1 MLWGLPDS
9 DAPKQ
14 KRIAMRICVTGA
26 SGKVGRATVEDLR
39 AHGHEVTAVDLVT
52 VREHS
57 GPLVVG
63 ADLTDATQA
72 AEVLAGMDAVVHI
85 ANHPA
90 PDLVPPTRTF
100 TDNVTMNFNVL
111 NGAVAAGLSRVVWAS
126 SETTLG
132 LPFSDIPPEYVPV
145 DEQHYPRSTTT
156 YALSKVVSE
165 AMAVELNRWSGIP
178 MVALRFSN
186 VYEVDEYALLPA
198 LWDDVRSRDFNLWAY
213 IDVRDAA
220 SSCRRALEADVTGA
234 EAVII
239 AAADT
244 IMTRPTRELLAERF
258 PDVPVRRELGEFETL
273 LSIERAR
280 ELLGWEPAHSW
291 RDELAQ

>member
-1 MLWGLPDS
+1 
-9 DAPKQ
+9 
-14 KRIAMRICVTGA
+14 MRICVTGA

-39 AHGHEVTAVDLVT
+39 AHGHAVTAVDLHT

-57 GPLVVG
+57 GPSVVG
-63 ADLTDATQA
+63 ADLTDPTQA
-72 AEVLAGMDAVVHI
+72 AEVLVGMDAVVHI

-111 NGAVAAGLSRVVWAS
+111 HAAANAGLSRIVWAS

-132 LPFSDIPPEYVPV
+132 LPFSDIAPEYVPV
-145 DEQHYPRSTTT
+145 DEAHYPRSRTT

-178 MVALRFSN
+178 IVALRLSN
-186 VYEVDEYALLPA
+186 VYEVHEYELLPA
-198 LWDDVRSRDFNLWAY
+198 LWDDVRARDFNLWAY

-220 SSCRRALEADVTGA
+220 SSCRLALEADVSGA
-234 EAVII
+234 ESVII

-258 PDVPVRRELGEFETL
+258 PDVPVRRDLGEFEGL
-273 LSIERAR
+273 LSIDRAR
-280 ELLGWEPAHSW
+280 ELLGWVPAHSW
-291 RDELAQ
+291 RDELSR

>member
-1 MLWGLPDS
+1 
-9 DAPKQ
+9 
-14 KRIAMRICVTGA
+14 MRICVTGA

-57 GPLVVG
+57 GPMVVG

-72 AEVLAGMDAVVHI
+72 AEVLKGMDAVVHV

-145 DEQHYPRSTTT
+145 DEQHYPRSTTA

-165 AMAVELNRWSGIP
+165 AMAVELNRWSQIP

-186 VYEVDEYALLPA
+186 VYELHEYELLPA
-198 LWDDVRSRDFNLWAY
+198 LWDDIHSRDFNLWAY

-220 SSCRRALEADVTGA
+220 SSCRMALEAEVSGA
-234 EAVII
+234 ESAII

-244 IMTRPTRELLAERF
+244 IMTRSTRELLAERF

-273 LSIERAR
+273 LSIDRAR
-280 ELLGWEPAHSW
+280 ELLAWEPAHSW
-291 RDELAQ
+291 RDEIAR

>member
-1 MLWGLPDS
+1 
-9 DAPKQ
+9 
-14 KRIAMRICVTGA
+14 MRVCVTGA
-26 SGKVGRATVEDLR
+26 SGKVGRATVKDLR
-39 AHGHEVTAVDLVT
+39 AHGHDVTAVDLVT

-57 GPLVVG
+57 GPVVVG

-72 AEVLAGMDAVVHI
+72 SEVLSGMDAVVHV

-100 TDNVTMNFNVL
+100 TDNIAMNFNVL
-111 NGAVAAGLSRVVWAS
+111 NGAVAAGLSRIVWAS

-132 LPFSDIPPEYVPV
+132 LPFSDIAPEYVPV
-145 DEQHYPRSTTT
+145 DEQHYPRSTTA

-165 AMAVELNRWSGIP
+165 TMAVELNRWSQIP

-186 VYEVDEYALLPA
+186 VYEVDEYELLPA
-198 LWDDVRSRDFNLWAY
+198 LWDDVHARDFNLWAY

-220 SSCRRALEADVTGA
+220 SSCRLALEADVSGA
-234 EAVII
+234 ESVII

-244 IMTRPTRELLAERF
+244 IMNRPTRELLAERF

-273 LSIERAR
+273 LSIDRAR
-280 ELLGWEPAHSW
+280 ERLRWEPAHSW
-291 RDELAQ
+291 RDELTQ

>member
-1 MLWGLPDS
+1 
-9 DAPKQ
+9 
-14 KRIAMRICVTGA
+14 MRVCVTGA
-26 SGKVGRATVEDLR
+26 SGKVGRATVKDLR
-39 AHGHEVTAVDLVT
+39 AHGYEVTAVDLVT

-57 GPLVVG
+57 GPIVVG

-100 TDNVTMNFNVL
+100 TENVAMNFNVL
-111 NGAVAAGLSRVVWAS
+111 NGAVTANLSRVVWAS

-132 LPFSDIPPEYVPV
+132 LPFSDRPPEYVPV
-145 DEQHYPRSTTT
+145 DEQHYPRSTSA

-165 AMAVELNRWSGIP
+165 AMAVELNRWSRIP

-186 VYEVDEYALLPA
+186 VYEVHEYGLLPS
-198 LWDDVRSRDFNLWAY
+198 LWDDVHARDFNLWAY

-220 SSCRRALEADVTGA
+220 SACRKALEADILGA
-234 EAVII
+234 ESVII

-244 IMTRPTRELLAERF
+244 IMNRPTRELLTARF

-280 ELLGWEPAHSW
+280 ELLGWKPAHSW
-291 RDELAQ
+291 RDESNL

>member
-1 MLWGLPDS
+1 
-9 DAPKQ
+9 
-14 KRIAMRICVTGA
+14 MRICVTGA

-39 AHGHEVTAVDLVT
+39 AHGYEVTAVDLVT

-57 GPLVVG
+57 GPTVVG

-100 TDNVTMNFNVL
+100 TDNIRMNFNML
-111 NGAVAAGLSRVVWAS
+111 NGAVNAGLSRVVWAS

-132 LPFSDIPPEYVPV
+132 LPFSDVAPEYLPV
-145 DEQHYPRSTTT
+145 DEQHYPRSRTA

-178 MVALRFSN
+178 MVALRLSN
-186 VYEVDEYALLPA
+186 VYEVHEYDLLPT
-198 LWDDVRSRDFNLWAY
+198 LWDDVRARDFNLWAY

-220 SSCRRALEADVTGA
+220 SSCRMALEADVSGA
-234 EAVII
+234 ESVII

-273 LSIERAR
+273 LSIDRAR
-280 ELLGWEPAHSW
+280 ELLGWEPGHSW
-291 RDELAQ
+291 RDELAL

>member
-1 MLWGLPDS
+1 
-9 DAPKQ
+9 
-14 KRIAMRICVTGA
+14 MRICVTGA

-57 GPLVVG
+57 GPTVVG
-63 ADLTDATQA
+63 ADLTDAMQA
-72 AEVLAGMDAVVHI
+72 AEVLAGMDAVVHV

-100 TDNVTMNFNVL
+100 TDNVAMNFNVL

-132 LPFSDIPPEYVPV
+132 LPFGDIPPEYVPV
-145 DEQHYPRSTTT
+145 DEQHYPRSRTA

-165 AMAVELNRWSGIP
+165 AMAVELNRWSQIP

-186 VYEVDEYALLPA
+186 VYEVHEYELLPA
-198 LWDDVRSRDFNLWAY
+198 LWDDIHSRDFNLWAY

-220 SSCRRALEADVTGA
+220 SSCRMALEAEVSGA
-234 EAVII
+234 KSAII

-244 IMTRPTRELLAERF
+244 IMTRRTRELLAERF

-273 LSIERAR
+273 LSINRAR
-280 ELLGWEPAHSW
+280 ELLAWEPAHSW
-291 RDELAQ
+291 RNELAH

>member
-1 MLWGLPDS
+1 M
-9 DAPKQ
+9 Q
-14 KRIAMRICVTGA
+14 ICVTGA

-57 GPLVVG
+57 GPIVVG

-72 AEVLAGMDAVVHI
+72 IEVLAGMDAVVHI

-111 NGAVAAGLSRVVWAS
+111 NAAVTAGLSRVVWAS

-165 AMAVELNRWSGIP
+165 AMAVELNRWSQIP
-178 MVALRFSN
+178 MVALRLSN
-186 VYEVDEYALLPA
+186 VYEVHEYELLPT
-198 LWDDVRSRDFNLWAY
+198 LWDDVRSRDFNLWSY

-220 SSCRRALEADVTGA
+220 SSCRMALEANVSGA
-234 EAVII
+234 ESVII

-273 LSIERAR
+273 LSIDRAR
-280 ELLGWEPAHSW
+280 DLLGWEPAHSW
-291 RDELAQ
+291 RDELDH

>member
-1 MLWGLPDS
+1 
-9 DAPKQ
+9 
-14 KRIAMRICVTGA
+14 MRICVTGA

-39 AHGHEVTAVDLVT
+39 AHGHDVTAVDLVT
-52 VREHS
+52 AREHS
-57 GPLVVG
+57 GPIVVG
-63 ADLTDATQA
+63 ADLTDPTQA
-72 AEVLAGMDAVVHI
+72 AEVLEGMDAVVHI

-132 LPFSDIPPEYVPV
+132 LPFSDIPPEYVPI
-145 DEQHYPRSTTT
+145 DEQHYPRSTTA

-165 AMAVELNRWSGIP
+165 AVAVELNRWSQIP

-186 VYEVDEYALLPA
+186 VYEVHEYELLPA
-198 LWDDVRSRDFNLWAY
+198 LWDDVCSRDFNLWAY

-220 SSCRRALEADVTGA
+220 SSCRMALEAEVSGA
-234 EAVII
+234 ESVII

-258 PDVPVRRELGEFETL
+258 PNVPVRRELGEFETL
-273 LSIERAR
+273 LSIDRAR
-280 ELLGWEPAHSW
+280 ELLGWKPAHSW
-291 RDELAQ
+291 RDELVY

>member
-1 MLWGLPDS
+1 
-9 DAPKQ
+9 
-14 KRIAMRICVTGA
+14 MRICVTGA
-26 SGKVGRATVEDLR
+26 SGKVGRATVDDLR
-39 AHGHEVTAVDLVT
+39 AHGHEVTAVDLLT

-57 GPLVVG
+57 GPVVVG
-63 ADLTDATQA
+63 ADLTDAIQA
-72 AEVLAGMDAVVHI
+72 AEVLAGLDAVVHI

-100 TDNVTMNFNVL
+100 TENVAMNFNVL
-111 NGAVAAGLSRVVWAS
+111 HGAVAAGLSRVVWTS

-132 LPFSDIPPEYVPV
+132 LPFSDAPPEYVPV

-165 AMAVELNRWSGIP
+165 AMAVELNRWSQIP
-178 MVALRFSN
+178 MVALRLSN
-186 VYEVDEYALLPA
+186 VYEVHEYGVLPS
-198 LWDDVRSRDFNLWAY
+198 LWDDIHSRDFNLWAY

-220 SSCRRALEADVTGA
+220 SACRMALEADVSGA
-234 EAVII
+234 ESVII

-244 IMTRPTRELLAERF
+244 IMSRPTRELLADRF

-273 LSIERAR
+273 LSIDRAR

-291 RDELAQ
+291 RDELAH

>member
-1 MLWGLPDS
+1 
-9 DAPKQ
+9 
-14 KRIAMRICVTGA
+14 MRICVTGA

-39 AHGHEVTAVDLVT
+39 AHGHEVSAVDLIT

-57 GPLVVG
+57 GPSVIG

-100 TDNVTMNFNVL
+100 TDNITMNFNVL
-111 NGAVAAGLSRVVWAS
+111 HGAVAAGVTRIVWAS

-132 LPFSDIPPEYVPV
+132 LPFSDVPPAYVPV

-156 YALSKVVSE
+156 YALSKVLTE
-165 AMAVELNRWSGIP
+165 TMAVELNRWSGVP
-178 MVALRFSN
+178 MVGLRFSN
-186 VYEVDEYALLPA
+186 VYEVSEYALLPA

-220 SSCRRALEADVTGA
+220 SSCRLALEADVSGA
-234 EAVII
+234 ESVII

-273 LSIERAR
+273 LSIDRAR
-280 ELLGWEPAHSW
+280 QLLGWEPAHSW
-291 RDELAQ
+291 RTELSH

>member
-1 MLWGLPDS
+1 
-9 DAPKQ
+9 
-14 KRIAMRICVTGA
+14 MRICVTGA

-39 AHGHEVTAVDLVT
+39 AHGHEVTAVDLLT

-57 GPLVVG
+57 GPIVVG
-63 ADLTDATQA
+63 ADLTDPTQA

-132 LPFSDIPPEYVPV
+132 LPFSDTPPEYVPI

-165 AMAVELNRWSGIP
+165 AMAVELNRWSQIP

-186 VYEVDEYALLPA
+186 VYEVHEYELLPA
-198 LWDDVRSRDFNLWAY
+198 LWDDVRARDFNLWAY

-220 SSCRRALEADVTGA
+220 SSCRKALEADVSGA
-234 EAVII
+234 ESVII

-244 IMTRPTRELLAERF
+244 IMTRPTSELLAERF
-258 PDVPVRRELGEFETL
+258 PDVPVRRNLGEFETL
-273 LSIERAR
+273 LSIDRAR
-280 ELLGWEPAHSW
+280 ELLGWEPTHSW
-291 RDELAQ
+291 RDEL

>member
-1 MLWGLPDS
+1 
-9 DAPKQ
+9 
-14 KRIAMRICVTGA
+14 MRICVTGA

-39 AHGHEVTAVDLVT
+39 EHGHVVTAVDLAT

-57 GPLVVG
+57 GPTVVG

-100 TDNVTMNFNVL
+100 VDNITMNYNVL
-111 NGAVAAGLSRVVWAS
+111 HGAVAAGLSRVVWAS

-132 LPFSDIPPEYVPV
+132 LPFSDIEPEYVPI

-156 YALSKVVSE
+156 YALSKVLSE
-165 AMAVELNRWSGIP
+165 TMAIELNRWSGIP
-178 MVALRFSN
+178 MLALRFSN
-186 VYEVDEYALLPA
+186 VYEVSEYELLPP
-198 LWDDVRSRDFNLWAY
+198 LWDDVRARDFNLWAY

-220 SSCRRALEADVTGA
+220 SSCRRALEADITGA

-258 PDVPVRRELGEFETL
+258 PAVPVRKDLSEFETL
-273 LSIERAR
+273 LSIDRAR
-280 ELLGWEPAHSW
+280 ELLGWEPIHSW
-291 RDELAQ
+291 RTELAH

>member
-1 MLWGLPDS
+1 
-9 DAPKQ
+9 
-14 KRIAMRICVTGA
+14 MRICVTGA

-39 AHGHEVTAVDLVT
+39 AHGHDVSAVDLLT

-72 AEVLAGMDAVVHI
+72 GEVLRGMDAVVHI

-100 TDNVTMNFNVL
+100 TENVTMNFNVL
-111 NGAVAAGLSRVVWAS
+111 NGAVTAGLSRIVWAS

-132 LPFSDIPPEYVPV
+132 LPFGDIPPDYVPV

-165 AMAVELNRWSGIP
+165 AMAVELNRWSQIP
-178 MVALRFSN
+178 IIALRFSN
-186 VYEVDEYALLPA
+186 VYEVHDYGVLPS
-198 LWDDVRSRDFNLWAY
+198 LWDDIHSRDFNLWGY

-220 SSCRRALEADVTGA
+220 SACRMALEADVSGA
-234 EAVII
+234 ESVII

-244 IMTRPTRELLAERF
+244 IMNRPTRELLADRF

-273 LSIERAR
+273 LSIDRAR
-280 ELLGWEPAHSW
+280 DLLGWEPVHSW

>member
-1 MLWGLPDS
+1 
-9 DAPKQ
+9 
-14 KRIAMRICVTGA
+14 MRICVTGA

-57 GPLVVG
+57 GPIVVG

-100 TDNVTMNFNVL
+100 ADNVTMNFNVL

-132 LPFSDIPPEYVPV
+132 LPFNDNPPEYVPV
-145 DEQHYPRSTTT
+145 DEQHYPRSTTA

-186 VYEVDEYALLPA
+186 VYEVDEYELLPA
-198 LWDDVRSRDFNLWAY
+198 LWGDVHSRDFNLWAY

-220 SSCRRALEADVTGA
+220 SSCRMALEADVAGA

-244 IMTRPTRELLAERF
+244 IMTRPTRDLLAERF

-291 RDELAQ
+291 RDELAH

>member
-1 MLWGLPDS
+1 
-9 DAPKQ
+9 
-14 KRIAMRICVTGA
+14 MRICVTGA

-57 GPLVVG
+57 GPTVVG

-72 AEVLAGMDAVVHI
+72 AEVLKGMDAVVHV

-111 NGAVAAGLSRVVWAS
+111 NGAVTAGLSRVVWAS

-145 DEQHYPRSTTT
+145 DEQHYPRSTTA

-165 AMAVELNRWSGIP
+165 AMAVELNRWSQIP

-186 VYEVDEYALLPA
+186 VYEVHEYELLPT
-198 LWDDVRSRDFNLWAY
+198 LWDDIRSRDFNLWAY

-220 SSCRRALEADVTGA
+220 SSCRMALEAEVSGA
-234 EAVII
+234 ESAII

-244 IMTRPTRELLAERF
+244 VMTRSTRELLAKRF

-273 LSIERAR
+273 LSIDRAR
-280 ELLGWEPAHSW
+280 ELLAWEPAHSW
-291 RDELAQ
+291 RDEIAR

>member
-1 MLWGLPDS
+1 
-9 DAPKQ
+9 
-14 KRIAMRICVTGA
+14 MRICVTGA

-39 AHGHEVTAVDLVT
+39 AHGHEVTAVDLLT

-57 GPLVVG
+57 GPVVVG

-72 AEVLAGMDAVVHI
+72 AEVLTGMDAVVHI

-126 SETTLG
+126 SETTVG
-132 LPFSDIPPEYVPV
+132 LPFSDIPPEYLPV
-145 DEQHYPRSTTT
+145 DEQHYPRSRTA

-186 VYEVDEYALLPA
+186 VYEVHEYELLPA
-198 LWDDVRSRDFNLWAY
+198 LWDDIHSRDFNLWAY

-220 SSCRRALEADVTGA
+220 SSCRMALEAQVSGA
-234 EAVII
+234 ESAII

-244 IMTRPTRELLAERF
+244 IMTRSTRELLAERF

-273 LSIERAR
+273 LSIDRAR

-291 RDELAQ
+291 RDELAH

>member
-1 MLWGLPDS
+1 
-9 DAPKQ
+9 
-14 KRIAMRICVTGA
+14 MRICVTGA

-52 VREHS
+52 VREFT
-57 GPLVVG
+57 GPIVVG
-63 ADLTDATQA
+63 ADLTDATQT

-111 NGAVAAGLSRVVWAS
+111 HAAVAAGLSRVVWAS

-132 LPFSDIPPEYVPV
+132 LPFSDIAPEYVPV
-145 DEQHYPRSTTT
+145 DEHHYPRSTTT
-156 YALSKVVSE
+156 YALSKVVTE
-165 AMAVELNRWSGIP
+165 AMAVELNRWSQIP
-178 MVALRFSN
+178 MIALRFSN
-186 VYEVDEYALLPA
+186 VYEVAEYDQLPA
-198 LWDDVRSRDFNLWAY
+198 LWDDIRARDFNLWAY

-220 SSCRRALEADVTGA
+220 SSCRMALEADVTGA
-234 EAVII
+234 DSVII

-273 LSIERAR
+273 LSIDRAR

-291 RDELAQ
+291 RDELAH

>member
-1 MLWGLPDS
+1 
-9 DAPKQ
+9 
-14 KRIAMRICVTGA
+14 MRICITGA

-57 GPLVVG
+57 GPIVVG

-111 NGAVAAGLSRVVWAS
+111 NGAVAAGVSRVVWAS

-132 LPFSDIPPEYVPV
+132 LPFSDIPPEYVPI
-145 DEQHYPRSTTT
+145 DEQHYPRSRTA

-165 AMAVELNRWSGIP
+165 ATAVELNHWSQIP
-178 MVALRFSN
+178 MIALRFSN
-186 VYEVDEYALLPA
+186 VYDVHEYELLPP
-198 LWDDVRSRDFNLWAY
+198 LWDDVYARDFNLWAY

-220 SSCRRALEADVTGA
+220 SSCRRALEADVSGA
-234 EAVII
+234 QSVII

-291 RDELAQ
+291 RDELAH

>member
-1 MLWGLPDS
+1 
-9 DAPKQ
+9 
-14 KRIAMRICVTGA
+14 MRVCVTGA
-26 SGKVGRATVEDLR
+26 SGKVGRAAVVELR
-39 AHGHEVTAVDLVT
+39 AHGHDVTAVDLLT

-57 GPLVVG
+57 GPVVIG

-100 TDNVTMNFNVL
+100 IENVAMNFNVL

-132 LPFSDIPPEYVPV
+132 LPFGDTPPEYVPV
-145 DEQHYPRSTTT
+145 DEQHYPRSTTA

-165 AMAVELNRWSGIP
+165 AMAVELNRWSRIP
-178 MVALRFSN
+178 MIALRFSN
-186 VYEVDEYALLPA
+186 VYEVHEYELLPS
-198 LWDDVRSRDFNLWAY
+198 LWEDIHARDFNLWAY

-220 SSCRRALEADVTGA
+220 SACRMALEADVAGA
-234 EAVII
+234 ESAII

-244 IMTRPTRELLAERF
+244 MMNRPTRELLAARF
-258 PDVPVRRELGEFETL
+258 PSVPVRRALGEFETL
-273 LSIERAR
+273 LSIGRAR
-280 ELLGWEPAHSW
+280 ELLGWKPAHSW
-291 RDELAQ
+291 RDELDC

>member
-1 MLWGLPDS
+1 
-9 DAPKQ
+9 
-14 KRIAMRICVTGA
+14 MRICVTGA

-39 AHGHEVTAVDLVT
+39 AHGHDVTAVDLQT

-57 GPLVVG
+57 GPVVVG
-63 ADLTDATQA
+63 ADLTDSIQA
-72 AEVLAGMDAVVHI
+72 REVLTGMDAVVHI

-90 PDLVPPTRTF
+90 PDLVPPTKTF

-111 NGAVAAGLSRVVWAS
+111 HGAVAAGLSRIVWAS

-132 LPFSDIPPEYVPV
+132 LPFGDVPPEYVPV

-156 YALSKVVSE
+156 YALSKVVTE
-165 AMAVELNRWSGIP
+165 AMAVELNRWSQIP
-178 MVALRFSN
+178 MVALRLSN
-186 VYEVDEYALLPA
+186 VYEVHEYELLPA

-220 SSCRRALEADVTGA
+220 SSCRRALEVDVSGA
-234 EAVII
+234 ESVII

-258 PDVPVRRELGEFETL
+258 PDVPVRRELGEFESL

-291 RDELAQ
+291 RDEIEQP

>member
-1 MLWGLPDS
+1 
-9 DAPKQ
+9 
-14 KRIAMRICVTGA
+14 MRICVTGA
-26 SGKVGRATVEDLR
+26 SGKVGRASVEDLR

-57 GPLVVG
+57 GPSVVG

-111 NGAVAAGLSRVVWAS
+111 NAAVNAGLSRVVWAS

-132 LPFSDIPPEYVPV
+132 LPFSDIAPEYVPV
-145 DEQHYPRSTTT
+145 DEQHYPRSRTT
-156 YALSKVVSE
+156 YALSKVLTE
-165 AMAVELNRWSGIP
+165 AMAIELNRWSQIP
-178 MVALRFSN
+178 MVALRLSN
-186 VYEVDEYALLPA
+186 VYAVHEYELLPA

-220 SSCRRALEADVTGA
+220 SSCRLALEADVTGA
-234 EAVII
+234 ESVII

-244 IMTRPTRELLAERF
+244 IMPRPTRELLAERF
-258 PDVPVRRELGEFETL
+258 PDVPVRRELGEFESL

-291 RDELAQ
+291 RDELAH

>member
-1 MLWGLPDS
+1 
-9 DAPKQ
+9 
-14 KRIAMRICVTGA
+14 MRICVTGA

-39 AHGHEVTAVDLVT
+39 AHGYEVTAVDLVT

-57 GPLVVG
+57 GPTVVG

-100 TDNVTMNFNVL
+100 TDNIRMNFNML
-111 NGAVAAGLSRVVWAS
+111 NGAVIAGLSRVVWAS

-132 LPFSDIPPEYVPV
+132 LPFSDVAPEYLPV
-145 DEQHYPRSTTT
+145 DEQHYPRSRTA

-178 MVALRFSN
+178 MVALRLSN
-186 VYEVDEYALLPA
+186 VYEVHEYDLLPT
-198 LWDDVRSRDFNLWAY
+198 LWDDVRARDFNLWAY

-220 SSCRRALEADVTGA
+220 SSCRMALEADVSGA
-234 EAVII
+234 ESVII

-273 LSIERAR
+273 LSIDRAR
-280 ELLGWEPAHSW
+280 ELLGWEPGHSW
-291 RDELAQ
+291 RDELAL

>member
-1 MLWGLPDS
+1 
-9 DAPKQ
+9 
-14 KRIAMRICVTGA
+14 MRICVTGA

-39 AHGHEVTAVDLVT
+39 AHGHDVTAVDLIT

-57 GPLVVG
+57 GPIVVG

-72 AEVLAGMDAVVHI
+72 AEVLTGMDAVVHI

-100 TDNVTMNFNVL
+100 TDNVAMNFNVL
-111 NGAVAAGLSRVVWAS
+111 HGAVAAGLSRVVWAS

-132 LPFSDIPPEYVPV
+132 LPFSDIPPEYVPL

-156 YALSKVVSE
+156 YARSKVVSE

-178 MVALRFSN
+178 MIGLRFSN
-186 VYEVDEYALLPA
+186 VYEVDEYELLPG
-198 LWDDVRSRDFNLWAY
+198 LWDDVHARDFNLWAY

-220 SSCRRALEADVTGA
+220 SSCRMALEADVAGA

-273 LSIERAR
+273 LSIDRAR

-291 RDELAQ
+291 RDELGH

>member
-1 MLWGLPDS
+1 
-9 DAPKQ
+9 
-14 KRIAMRICVTGA
+14 MRVCVTGA

-57 GPLVVG
+57 GPVVVG
-63 ADLTDATQA
+63 ADLTDPIQA
-72 AEVLAGMDAVVHI
+72 LEVLRGMDAVVHI

-100 TDNVTMNFNVL
+100 TDNIAMNFNVL
-111 NGAVAAGLSRVVWAS
+111 HGAVTEGLSRIVWAS

-132 LPFSDIPPEYVPV
+132 LPFSDVPPEYVPL
-145 DEQHYPRSTTT
+145 DEDHYPRSTTT

-165 AMAVELNRWSGIP
+165 AMAVELNRWSRIP
-178 MVALRFSN
+178 IIALRLSN
-186 VYEVDEYALLPA
+186 VYEPHEYELLPA

-220 SSCRRALEADVTGA
+220 SSCRLALEADVSGT
-234 EAVII
+234 ESVII

-244 IMTRPTRELLAERF
+244 IMNRPTRDLLAERF
-258 PDVPVRRELGEFETL
+258 PEVPVRRELREFESL
-273 LSIERAR
+273 LAIDRAR
-280 ELLGWEPAHSW
+280 DVLGWTPEHSW
-291 RDELAQ
+291 RDELSV

>member
-1 MLWGLPDS
+1 
-9 DAPKQ
+9 
-14 KRIAMRICVTGA
+14 MRICVTGA

-39 AHGHEVTAVDLVT
+39 THGHEVTAVDLLT

-57 GPLVVG
+57 GPVVVG

-100 TDNVTMNFNVL
+100 TENVAMNFNVL
-111 NGAVAAGLSRVVWAS
+111 HGAVAAGLSRVVWAS

-132 LPFSDIPPEYVPV
+132 LPFSDTPPEYVPV

-165 AMAVELNRWSGIP
+165 AMAVELNRWSQIP
-178 MVALRFSN
+178 MVALRLSN
-186 VYEVDEYALLPA
+186 VYEVHEYDLLPS

-220 SSCRRALEADVTGA
+220 SSCRKALEADISGA
-234 EAVII
+234 ESVII

-244 IMTRPTRELLAERF
+244 IMRRPTRELLAERF
-258 PDVPVRRELGEFETL
+258 PDVPVRRALGEFETL
-273 LSIERAR
+273 LSIDRAR

-291 RDELAQ
+291 RDELAH

>member
-1 MLWGLPDS
+1 
-9 DAPKQ
+9 
-14 KRIAMRICVTGA
+14 MRICVTGA

-57 GPLVVG
+57 GPTVVG
-63 ADLTDATQA
+63 ADLTDPIQA
-72 AEVLAGMDAVVHI
+72 REVLTGMDAVVHI

-111 NGAVAAGLSRVVWAS
+111 HGAVAAGLSRVVWAS

-165 AMAVELNRWSGIP
+165 TMAVELNPWSNIRS
-178 MVALRFSN
+178 VALRFSN
-186 VYEVDEYALLPA
+186 VYEVDEYQLLPA
-198 LWDDVRSRDFNLWAY
+198 LWDDVRARDFNLWAY

-220 SSCRRALEADVTGA
+220 SSCRMALQADISGA
-234 EAVII
+234 ESVII

-244 IMTRPTRELLAERF
+244 IMNRPTRELLADRF
-258 PDVPVRRELGEFETL
+258 PDVPVRRKLGEFETL

-291 RDELAQ
+291 RDELAQRS

>member
-1 MLWGLPDS
+1 
-9 DAPKQ
+9 
-14 KRIAMRICVTGA
+14 MRICVTGA

-39 AHGHEVTAVDLVT
+39 AHGHEVRAVDLVT
-52 VREHS
+52 VREHT
-57 GPLVVG
+57 GPTVVG
-63 ADLTDATQA
+63 ADLTDPIQA
-72 AEVLAGMDAVVHI
+72 AEVLAGMEAVVHI

-100 TDNVTMNFNVL
+100 VDNMTMNFNVL
-111 NGAVAAGLSRVVWAS
+111 HGAVMAGLSRVVWAS

-132 LPFSDIPPEYVPV
+132 LPFSDIAPEYVPV
-145 DEQHYPRSTTT
+145 DEQHYPRAPTT
-156 YALSKVVSE
+156 YALSKVLSE
-165 AMAVELNRWSGIP
+165 TMAIELNRWSQIP

-186 VYEVDEYALLPA
+186 VYEVPEYELLPP
-198 LWDDVRSRDFNLWAY
+198 LWDDVRARDFNLWAY

-220 SSCRRALEADVTGA
+220 SSCRKALEADVSGA

-258 PDVPVRRELGEFETL
+258 PDVLVRRELGQFETL
-273 LSIERAR
+273 LSIDRAR

-291 RDELAQ
+291 RDELAH

>member
-1 MLWGLPDS
+1 
-9 DAPKQ
+9 
-14 KRIAMRICVTGA
+14 MRICVTGA
-26 SGKVGRATVEDLR
+26 SGKVGRAAVEDLR
-39 AHGHEVTAVDLVT
+39 AHGHVVTAVDLVG
-52 VREHS
+52 VREHG
-57 GPLVVG
+57 GPVVVG

-72 AEVLAGMDAVVHI
+72 AEVLGGMDAVVHV

-100 TDNVTMNFNVL
+100 TENVTMNFNVL
-111 NGAVAAGLSRVVWAS
+111 NGAVSAGLSRVVWAS

-145 DEQHYPRSTTT
+145 DERHYPRSTTA

-165 AMAVELNRWSGIP
+165 AVAVELNRWSQIP
-178 MVALRFSN
+178 MVALRLSN
-186 VYEVDEYALLPA
+186 VYEVREYGLLPS
-198 LWDDVRSRDFNLWAY
+198 LWDDIRSRDFNLWSY

-220 SSCRRALEADVTGA
+220 SACRMALEAEVSGA
-234 EAVII
+234 ESVII

-258 PDVPVRRELGEFETL
+258 PDVPVRGKLGEFETL
-273 LSIERAR
+273 LSIDRAR

-291 RDELAQ
+291 RDELAH

>member
-1 MLWGLPDS
+1 
-9 DAPKQ
+9 
-14 KRIAMRICVTGA
+14 MRICVTGA

-57 GPLVVG
+57 GPTVIG

-72 AEVLAGMDAVVHI
+72 AEVLAGMDAVVHV

-111 NGAVAAGLSRVVWAS
+111 NGAVTAGLSRVVWAS

-132 LPFSDIPPEYVPV
+132 LPFSEIPPEYVPV
-145 DEQHYPRSTTT
+145 DEQHYPRSTTA

-165 AMAVELNRWSGIP
+165 AMAVELNRWSQIP

-186 VYEVDEYALLPA
+186 VYEVHEYELLPA
-198 LWDDVRSRDFNLWAY
+198 LWDDIHSRDFNLWAY

-220 SSCRRALEADVTGA
+220 SSCRMALEAEVSGA
-234 EAVII
+234 ESAII

-244 IMTRPTRELLAERF
+244 IMTRSTRELLAERF

-273 LSIERAR
+273 LSIDRAR
-280 ELLGWEPAHSW
+280 
-291 RDELAQ
+291 

>member
-1 MLWGLPDS
+1 
-9 DAPKQ
+9 
-14 KRIAMRICVTGA
+14 MRICVTGA

-39 AHGHEVTAVDLVT
+39 AHGHEVTAVDRVT

-57 GPLVVG
+57 GPTVIG

-72 AEVLAGMDAVVHI
+72 AEVLTGMDAVVHI

-100 TDNVTMNFNVL
+100 IDNITMNFNVL
-111 NGAVAAGLSRVVWAS
+111 HGAVTAGLSRVVWAS

-132 LPFSDIPPEYVPV
+132 LPFSGVAPEYVPV

-156 YALSKVVSE
+156 YALSKVLSE
-165 AMAVELNRWSGIP
+165 TMATELNRWSAIP
-178 MVALRFSN
+178 MIALRLSN
-186 VYEVDEYALLPA
+186 VYEVHEYGLLPA
-198 LWDDVRSRDFNLWAY
+198 LWDDVRARDFNLWAY

-220 SSCRRALEADVTGA
+220 SSCRKALEAHISGA
-234 EAVII
+234 ESVII

-273 LSIERAR
+273 LSIDRAR
-280 ELLGWEPAHSW
+280 ERLGWVPEHSW
-291 RDELAQ
+291 REELIH